1 MFLKPGAQDREC
13 RGVKWRLNAEK
24 SLRAEGK
31 LLKRARFIDRCTT
44 TTGGLMWKSGSGAE
58 SKIQVLCAKK
68 FAMCKVE
75 AELKAV
81 LCNVQQ

>member
-1 MFLKPGAQDREC
+1 
-13 RGVKWRLNAEK
+13 
-24 SLRAEGK
+24 
-31 LLKRARFIDRCTT
+31 
-44 TTGGLMWKSGSGAE
+44 MWKSGSGAE

-68 FAMCKVE
+68 FVMCKVE